1 MLTTSIAKTKA
12 SYTQRS
18 AGGGYATVILALLST
33 LLVFSEVSRW
43 WAGEESQTFS
53 VEKGVAHQMQINL
66 DAVVHMRCEDLHINI
81 QDASGD
87 RILAGEKLAKDE
99 TNWDLWA
106 DPKRMKKQ
114 QINRNKDI
122 REEQLEE
129 DRHVRH
135 VLGEARSGGKKFPK
149 TPRVGRNVPRDSCR
163 IYGSLEI
170 NRVQG
175 DFHITAR
182 GHGYFEFGK
191 GHLDHTGMFECAG
204 RKAS

>member
-1 MLTTSIAKTKA
+1 
-12 SYTQRS
+12 
-18 AGGGYATVILALLST
+18 
-33 LLVFSEVSRW
+33 
-43 WAGEESQTFS
+43 
-53 VEKGVAHQMQINL
+53 MQINL
-66 DAVVHMRCEDLHINI
+66 DAVVHMKCEDLHINI

-87 RILAGEKLAKDE
+87 RILAGEKLTKDE
-99 TNWDLWA
+99 TVWDLWA

-114 QINRNKDI
+114 QINRNKDV

-129 DRHVRH
+129 DRHVGH

-149 TPRVGRNVPRDSCR
+149 TPRAGRNVPRDSCR
-163 IYGSLEI
+163 VYGSLEI

-191 GHLDHTGMFECAG
+191 GHLDHTGTLVTGCW
-204 RKAS
+204 RRVS